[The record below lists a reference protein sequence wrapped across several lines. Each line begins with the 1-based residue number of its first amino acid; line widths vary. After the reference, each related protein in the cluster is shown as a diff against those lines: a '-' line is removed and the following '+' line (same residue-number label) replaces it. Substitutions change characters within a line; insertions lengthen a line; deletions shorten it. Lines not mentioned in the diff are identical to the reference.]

1 MTHELSLLSGLLA
14 RVDEIARSED
24 AACVTRVTVRL
35 GALVPCS
42 AEHLREHFVD
52 ASRGTVAEGAEL
64 IVDVRPDPMD
74 PHAHEVML
82 DSVEVEV
89 DA

>member
-1 MTHELSLLSGLLA
+1 MTHELSLVSGLLA
-14 RVDEIARSED
+14 RIDAIVRSEG
-24 AACVTRVTVRL
+24 AAGVTRVTVRL

-42 AEHLREHFVD
+42 PEHLREHFVD
-52 ASRGTVAEGAEL
+52 AARGTVAEGAEL
-64 IVDVRPDPMD
+64 VVDAAANPAD
-74 PHAHEVML
+74 PHAGEIVL